1 MTVYR
6 YPLRPPVPTSQGN
19 YDANAPTE
27 ATDYIMLRRNRIQYS
42 DGEARY
48 YGENLPNNNIDRVLN
63 PDVCYIA
70 MPSQLATSYSPAYR
84 QVDVGVAGVMA
95 AQMVATGG
103 DFTSMD
109 SLATAISGAANA
121 SLPEFAMST
130 LAQAANGMNGLLGL
144 QGNVDSNSL
153 LAISRGKVFNPF
165 TEQVFSNMSFRT
177 HQFQFKMLSRS
188 MEEAREIKRIISYI
202 KGGAVPIIGGSQ
214 ADDISGQISGG
225 QGTSESASVASRNR
239 FMEVPDKFNIKF
251 VRMSPDGTL
260 SEDSDGFGSMH
271 FKIHT
276 SVCTGV
282 QVNYT
287 PDGQYSSFKNITGEM
302 VQVPAIQLSLS
313 FTETRMISQG
323 DIARGF

>member
-1 MTVYR
+1 M
-6 YPLRPPVPTSQGN
+6 
-19 YDANAPTE
+19 
-27 ATDYIMLRRNRIQYS
+27 
-42 DGEARY
+42 
-48 YGENLPNNNIDRVLN
+48 
-63 PDVCYIA
+63 CYIA
-70 MPSQLATSYSPAYR
+70 MPNQLNTSYSPAYR
-84 QVDVGVAGVMA
+84 QVDMGVTGVMA
-95 AQMVATGG
+95 ASAVAGG
-103 DFTSMD
+103 VTADINA
-109 SLATAISGAANA
+109 LAGTIQGAAVDA
-121 SLPEFAMST
+121 LPEFAMST
-130 LAQAANGMNGLLGL
+130 IAQAASGINSALGL
-144 QGNVDSNSL
+144 QGNIDSNSL
-153 LAISRGKVFNPF
+153 LAISKGKVFNPF

-177 HQFQFKMLSRS
+177 HQFNFKMLSRS

-202 KGGAVPIIGGSQ
+202 KGGAVPIIGGGGSN
-214 ADDISGQISGG
+214 DISGEFGSDESGSG
-225 QGTSESASVASRNR
+225 SVASRNR

-260 SEDSDGFGSMH
+260 SEDADGFGSMH

-287 PDGQYSSFKNITGEM
+287 PDGQYTSFKNITGEM